1 MKKMYLFG
9 VVIFAV
15 FLSGCVGFVELE
27 EMKFKSSGVSSGIL
41 NLKHIEPQN
50 IAYLNMEA
58 NLLEGLFDESSP
70 EYGYIYLDYEA
81 KHSEGWMSWWA
92 ASVVVI
98 PLYLLGFPV
107 NDADIEL
114 KAYVYIYDSNGNLI
128 KSYLKEDSF
137 YQASGLYYGWS
148 TTGRAGRRLSKMF
161 KEIFKTAAKQQR
173 LINAALIEAGPI
185 TKEKEAAAIKKING
199 KGDNGKGDNRSSS
212 TSTSSTTY
220 SYSNSSSSSDSSSV
234 ADSIRGIADTLT
246 QSVESVNKQ
255 VQDNLRNQ
263 KCGSCRGNGSCSN
276 CGGTG
281 KYLGSNCFSCSGSGV
296 CKRCNGT
303 GKQYTF

>member
-1 MKKMYLFG
+1 MKKMYLFC

-27 EMKFKSSGVSSGIL
+27 EMKFKSGGVSSGIL

-70 EYGYIYLDYEA
+70 EYGYIYLDYDV
-81 KHSEGWMSWWA
+81 SESNFSLMPMWA
-92 ASVVVI
+92 ATVVVI
-98 PLYLLGFPV
+98 PLYFLGFPV
-107 NDADIEL
+107 HSRDFYL
-114 KAYVYIYDSNGNLI
+114 KAYVSIYDSNGELI
-128 KSYLKEDSF
+128 KSYSKEDDF
-137 YQASGLYYGWS
+137 YHVSGLYYGWNP
-148 TTGRAGRRLSKMF
+148 TRRAGRHFSKMF
-161 KEIFKTAAKQQR
+161 KEIFKIAAKQQR

-185 TKEKEAAAIKKING
+185 TKEKEAAAIEKING
-199 KGDNGKGDNRSSS
+199 KGNNRSSS